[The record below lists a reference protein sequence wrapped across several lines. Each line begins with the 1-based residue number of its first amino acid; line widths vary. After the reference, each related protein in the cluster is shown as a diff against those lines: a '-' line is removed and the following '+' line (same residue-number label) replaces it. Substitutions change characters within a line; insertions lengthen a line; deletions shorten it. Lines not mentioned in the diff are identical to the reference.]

1 MRVLLVEDDE
11 QMADT
16 VRRGLTSEN
25 IAVDIAPSGEEA
37 LWRVD
42 ADIHSVVVLDVM
54 LPGID
59 GIETCKQ
66 MREAEVWTP
75 ILMLTARDAVSDRVA
90 GLNSGADDY
99 LVKPYSFEEL
109 LARVHA
115 LARRDSGPRPVVL
128 EVGDL
133 RLDPVS
139 HQVSR
144 GEQDTEVTVREV
156 AILAA
161 FMRRPGRILSRYE
174 LLELVWDGEV
184 DQRSNV
190 VEVAMRRLRDKI
202 DRPFGT
208 ESIQTIRGAGYR
220 LWVPRAS

>member
-42 ADIHSVVVLDVM
+42 AGIHSVVVLDVM

-75 ILMLTARDAVSDRVA
+75 ILMLTARDAVGDRVA

-144 GEQDTEVTVREV
+144 GEQDIELTVREV
-156 AILAA
+156 
-161 FMRRPGRILSRYE
+161 
-174 LLELVWDGEV
+174 
-184 DQRSNV
+184 
-190 VEVAMRRLRDKI
+190 
-202 DRPFGT
+202 
-208 ESIQTIRGAGYR
+208 
-220 LWVPRAS
+220 